1 MADGN
6 FRELTELELAELSDE
21 ELIDYIRAARAAG
34 RGDAV
39 TLALRV
45 LVFGYL
51 EIIERRVALKV
62 PPQDVSEV
70 AAQAMESA
78 LKSAF
83 DEESVGQF
91 RSWLNTITSRRI
103 ADYHRDREDDP
114 YLVQLP
120 NEHEG
125 DDEVWGE
132 IAGREYEGVRLDAER
147 AIQTAYGELKA
158 EHQAIIDAYVFADR
172 PAAEVAEELGTSE
185 ANVHQVAS
193 RFRKRLREL
202 LDDGD
207 TPG

>member
-51 EIIERRVALKV
+51 EIIERRVVLKV